1 MDARLPIASL
11 GSRLAALLVCALLVS
26 LSGCI
31 NAGTMLGKT
40 LFGDPFQPS
49 LFRQQTGIDLEK
61 EEAEV
66 ALICTTSMEVSRDFD
81 ALHLDLQDELYRRLR
96 RREIPVSDINAI
108 NDAMGSNGGTF
119 DPDRV
124 SRAVPNARFL
134 FHIAIERVSIDVPD
148 STNLRQGQAHGTI
161 RGYEVRTSEDSGVR
175 RVVQVFEHPLRVEYP
190 DHPVPIEHL
199 SEKLFLQQFVDK
211 VTLQVGQI
219 FYDVDIYDLNRD

>member
-1 MDARLPIASL
+1 MDARPLTVSIRSA
-11 GSRLAALLVCALLVS
+11 LAPALVCAVLAS

-31 NAGTMLGKT
+31 NVGSILGKT
-40 LFGDPFQPS
+40 LFGDPYQPS
-49 LFRQQTGIDLEK
+49 LFRQQTGVNLEQ

-81 ALHLDLQDELYRRLR
+81 SLHFDLQDELYRNLR

-108 NDAMGSNGGTF
+108 NDALGANGGTF

-124 SRAVPNARFL
+124 SAAVPDARFL

-161 RGYEVRTSEDSGVR
+161 RAYEVRTDTVTNTKR
-175 RVVQVFEHPLRVEYP
+175 AVQVFEHPLQVEYP
-190 DHPVPIEHL
+190 DHPVPVEHL
-199 SEKLFLQQFVDK
+199 SEKLFLQQFIDK
-211 VTLQVGQI
+211 VTLQVGQV

>member
-1 MDARLPIASL
+1 MDARQSTASL
-11 GSRLAALLVCALLVS
+11 KTHFAAAVVCALLVS

-31 NAGTMLGKT
+31 NVGTMLGKT
-40 LFGDPFQPS
+40 LFGDPYQPS
-49 LFRQQTGIDLEK
+49 LFRQQTGVNLEQ

-108 NDAMGSNGGTF
+108 NDALASGNGMF

-124 SRAVPNARFL
+124 ARSAPDARFL

-161 RGYEVRTSEDSGVR
+161 RGYEIRTDTATTAR
-175 RVVQVFEHPLRVEYP
+175 HVVQVFEHPLKVEYP
-190 DHPVPIEHL
+190 DHPVPVEHL
-199 SEKLFLQQFVDK
+199 SEKLFLQQFIDK
-211 VTLQVGQI
+211 VTLQVGQV